1 MALPKRK
8 GLPKAGERENGM
20 TRSITIVNTSNWP
33 NEDYVVTAGS
43 FGPQRLKPGESMQV
57 TGQPVQGIEILA
69 QPADSDAPQEFTP
82 VRVRVEVGEEGLVDA

>member
-43 FGPQRLKPGESMQV
+43 FGPLRLKPGESMEV
-57 TGQPVQGIEILA
+57 TGNAVQALEMMA

-82 VRVRVEVGEEGLVDA
+82 VRVQVEVGEEGMVGA

>member
-8 GLPKAGERENGM
+8 SLPKAGERDKDM
-20 TRSITIVNTSNWP
+20 TRSITIVNTSSWP

-43 FGPQRLKPGESMQV
+43 YGPQRLKPGEFMEV
-57 TGQPVQGIEILA
+57 TGQPTQGIEVLA
-69 QPADSDAPQEFTP
+69 MPAESDAPQEFTP